1 MTNLRT
7 SGADMRR
14 RGSNRNLVTSVVVA
28 VLAVLP
34 LFFVT
39 GLLALSI
46 DEYQSYTAS
55 IAEYGDTAAMNA
67 EEERGNI
74 VMASF
79 VLVVLWFFLTGLAV
93 TYAAITMGRVF
104 RTAVWVGG
112 GLAVAVGV
120 MLLVWLTAGAA

>member
-7 SGADMRR
+7 NAAEMRR
-14 RGSNRNLVTSVVVA
+14 RGSNRNLVTSVVAA
-28 VLAVLP
+28 VLALLP

-55 IAEYGDTAAMNA
+55 IAEYGDAAAMKA

-79 VLVVLWFFLTGLAV
+79 VLVVL
-93 TYAAITMGRVF
+93 
-104 RTAVWVGG
+104 
-112 GLAVAVGV
+112 
-120 MLLVWLTAGAA
+120 

>member
-7 SGADMRR
+7 NDADMRR
-14 RGSNRNLVTSVVVA
+14 RGSNRNLVSIVMAA
-28 VLAVLP
+28 VLALLP

-39 GLLALSI
+39 MLLASSI

-74 VMASF
+74 VMTSF
-79 VLVVLWFFLTGLAV
+79 ALALLWFFLTGLAV
-93 TYAAITMGRVF
+93 IYAAITKGRVL

-120 MLLVWLTAGAA
+120 MLVFGLTVGTA

>member
-1 MTNLRT
+1 MTNLQP

-14 RGSNRNLVTSVVVA
+14 GTTRSLVSIVVAA
-28 VLAVLP
+28 VLALLP

-39 GLLALSI
+39 MLLALSL

-55 IAEYGDTAAMNA
+55 IAAYGDTAAMNA

-74 VMASF
+74 VMASI
-79 VLVVLWFFLTGLAV
+79 VLTVLWVFLTGLAV
-93 TYAAITMGRVF
+93 TYAAITKWRVL

-112 GLAVAVGV
+112 GLALAVSV
-120 MLLVWLTAGAA
+120 MLLLGLTVGTA